1 MRLTM
6 GTALFLGLFAANVQA
21 QDDLE
26 KAKGRIMERLEKE
39 IKSFYDR
46 LGKQIENTI
55 LKELG
60 KAPST
65 PDAPPTPDKPKE
77 PAKPAKKPAYLGII
91 AARDFDDAERE
102 KLKLEKGQGLKVE
115 SVNETTPAHKGGL
128 RAGMVI
134 LKINDK
140 NVTSDNMRDIMKEF
154 GAGDEI
160 TVHVLTP
167 EGEKKDVKVTLG
179 ERP

>member
-1 MRLTM
+1 MRLTI
-6 GTALFLGLFAANVQA
+6 GTALFLGLFAANLQA

-26 KAKGRIMERLEKE
+26 KAKARIMERLEKE
-39 IKSFYDR
+39 IKGFYDR

-60 KAPST
+60 KAPSNPDT
-65 PDAPPTPDKPKE
+65 PPDKPKE

-115 SVNETTPAHKGGL
+115 SVNETTPAFKGGL
-128 RAGMVI
+128 RPGMVI

-140 NVTSDNMRDIMKEF
+140 GVTSDNMRDIMKEF
-154 GAGDEI
+154 SAGDEI
-160 TVHVLTP
+160 TVNVLTP
-167 EGEKKDVKVTLG
+167 EGEKKDFKVTLG

>member
-1 MRLTM
+1 MRLTI
-6 GTALFLGLFAANVQA
+6 GTALFLGLFAANLQA

-39 IKSFYDR
+39 IKGFYDR

-60 KAPST
+60 KAPSNPDT
-65 PDAPPTPDKPKE
+65 PPPDKPKE
-77 PAKPAKKPAYLGII
+77 PAKPTKKAAYLGII

-115 SVNETTPAHKGGL
+115 SVNESTPAYKGGL

-140 NVTSDNMRDIMKEF
+140 GVTSDNMRDIMKDF

-160 TVHVLTP
+160 TVNVLTA
-167 EGEKKDVKVTLG
+167 EGEKKDFKVTLG